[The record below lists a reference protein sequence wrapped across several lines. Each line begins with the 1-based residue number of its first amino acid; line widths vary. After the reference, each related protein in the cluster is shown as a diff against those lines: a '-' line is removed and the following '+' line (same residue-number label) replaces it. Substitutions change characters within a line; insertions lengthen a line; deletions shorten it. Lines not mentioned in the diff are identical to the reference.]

1 MLFSTISQFCV
12 IGNYH
17 YNFFFQVGQSALQ
30 KFQEELGQA
39 IKDPYQVVMRQTKLP
54 ITLLKE
60 SSKFARVH
68 LLETE
73 SFENTFG
80 PKKQRKR
87 PSLATGDLDS
97 YVSSAQKF
105 SEVYEIDKDGA
116 LVREMPD
123 DRELSREWIM
133 KAGLSKRIWGELY
146 KVIDCSDVI
155 IQVSHYFYPYS
166 CNYRGILD

>member
-1 MLFSTISQFCV
+1 
-12 IGNYH
+12 
-17 YNFFFQVGQSALQ
+17 
-30 KFQEELGQA
+30 
-39 IKDPYQVVMRQTKLP
+39 MRQTKLP

-105 SEVYEIDKDGA
+105 SDGYEIEKDGA
-116 LVREMPD
+116 LVRDLPD

-155 IQVSHYFYPYS
+155 IQVL
-166 CNYRGILD
+166 NYIQSLI

>member
-1 MLFSTISQFCV
+1 
-12 IGNYH
+12 
-17 YNFFFQVGQSALQ
+17 
-30 KFQEELGQA
+30 
-39 IKDPYQVVMRQTKLP
+39 MRQTKLP

-97 YVSSAQKF
+97 YVSSAQK
-105 SEVYEIDKDGA
+105 SSVGYGIEKDEA
-116 LVREMPD
+116 LIVNC
-123 DRELSREWIM
+123 
-133 KAGLSKRIWGELY
+133 K
-146 KVIDCSDVI
+146 
-155 IQVSHYFYPYS
+155 
-166 CNYRGILD
+166 